1 MIAPGTAFHHSDGI
15 SWVSSHLDS
24 FPGPH
29 RIFSFLLR
37 PLGGTGKLLHC
48 PHWLKRLFWNLKL
61 DIKCSIMVVFLVTPQ
76 GPDVTYFVR
85 VPCVPNCET
94 SSSISRLRSWSV
106 MFLEL

>member
-1 MIAPGTAFHHSDGI
+1 MIAPGMAFHHSDGI

-37 PLGGTGKLLHC
+37 SLGGTGKLLHC

-106 MFLEL
+106 MFLAL